1 MKRGTITTM
10 GRSMSVASN
19 FHGQFEEAY
28 AKKMEL
34 QSKVPPKIPEI
45 ENKAAYSKGYYNAE
59 RLANMK
65 VGYVHPYHS
74 DGSPIYLSNAYY
86 MRQLFQAVGPE

>member
-1 MKRGTITTM
+1 MRSGLMSNM

-19 FHGQFEEAY
+19 FHRQFEEAY

-34 QSKVPPKIPEI
+34 QAKVPPNRPDIV
-45 ENKAAYSKGYYNAE
+45 NKAEYGTNYYNAD